1 MSSRFLILPA
11 ALGVLAAACADGG
24 TSLAPTTRAAT
35 PPRAA
40 AVAPSFVGGNISGD
54 GMQVCNTAPVNAA
67 GGWLGYKVEG
77 FGGSQS
83 GGITVAVTGNNTLAW
98 SATRD
103 FAVTAVL
110 VKGGTG
116 QYVYQYD
123 GASQGDDG
131 LVSPLNNAGNL
142 PDISH
147 YIVCYRVRLA
157 VTKTAATTYDRTWAW
172 AIQKS
177 ADQTA
182 LTLAPSETFTV
193 NYQVKVDT
201 TGSTD
206 SNFAVAGTI
215 RVHNPA
221 PIPAVVT
228 GVVDQLSDN
237 TAVPVGCPV
246 AFPHTLAAG
255 ATFECTYAQALPGKA
270 TLTNTAT
277 ATTSTREMIDGS
289 GSAPV
294 VFGEPATRID
304 ECVSVTDT
312 MQGLL
317 SPAVCLGAATFSYAR
332 QVGPYG
338 AVGQYTADNT
348 ATFTTNTTGT
358 TGSASV
364 SIPVTVAGTGC
375 TLTQGYWKN
384 HADPAQKR
392 FDATWNKLPGG
403 AATPFYHSGKSWL
416 AAFNT
421 PPAGNAYYT
430 LAHQFMAARLNVLG
444 GAATTPAVD
453 AAMSSA
459 HAFFNNPANVPSVKL
474 SNAVKATLTGY
485 AATLASYNEGTTG
498 PGHCSE
504 R

>member
-11 ALGVLAAACADGG
+11 AIAVLAAACADG
-24 TSLAPTTRAAT
+24 TSLAPTATRAAA

-40 AVAPSFVGGNISGD
+40 AVAPTFFGGNISGD
-54 GMQVCNTAPVNAA
+54 GTQVCNTAPVNAA

-77 FGGSQS
+77 YGSSQT
-83 GGITVAVTGNNTLAW
+83 GGITVTVTGNNTIAW
-98 SATRD
+98 SATPH

-116 QYVYQYD
+116 QHVYYYD
-123 GASQGDDG
+123 GNAAGDAG

-147 YIVCYRVRLA
+147 YTVCYRVRLA
-157 VTKTAATTYDRTWAW
+157 VTKTAATTYHRAWAW
-172 AIQKS
+172 GISKT
-177 ADQTA
+177 ADQSA
-182 LTLAPSETFTV
+182 LTLTPSETFTV

-201 TGSTD
+201 LGSTD
-206 SNFAVAGTI
+206 GNFTVAGTI

-221 PIPAVVT
+221 PIAAVVT
-228 GVVDQLSDN
+228 GVADQLSDN
-237 TAVPVGCPV
+237 TSVTVSCLV
-246 AFPHTLAAG
+246 DFPHTLGAG
-255 ATFECTYAQALPGKA
+255 ESFECAYAQSLPGKA

-277 ATTSTREMIDGS
+277 ATTSTPEMIDGS
-289 GSAPV
+289 GSAAV
-294 VFGEPATRID
+294 VFGEPTTKID
-304 ECVSVTDT
+304 DCISVTDT
-312 MQGLL
+312 MQGVL
-317 SPAVCLGAATFSYAR
+317 SPSVCLGAATFNYAR

-348 ATFTTNTTGT
+348 ATFTANTTGAQ
-358 TGSASV
+358 GSSTV
-364 SIPVTVAGTGC
+364 SIAVTVSGQGC

-384 HADPAQKR
+384 HADPSQKR
-392 FDATWNKLPGG
+392 FDSVWNNLPNGG
-403 AATPFYHSGKSWL
+403 ATAFYHSGKSWL
-416 AAFNT
+416 GVFNT

-453 AAMSSA
+453 AAMNAA
-459 HAFFNNPANVPSVKL
+459 HGFFSNPANVPSVKL
-474 SNAVKATLTGY
+474 SNAVKATLTGH
-485 AATLASYNEGTTG
+485 AGMLASYNEGATG